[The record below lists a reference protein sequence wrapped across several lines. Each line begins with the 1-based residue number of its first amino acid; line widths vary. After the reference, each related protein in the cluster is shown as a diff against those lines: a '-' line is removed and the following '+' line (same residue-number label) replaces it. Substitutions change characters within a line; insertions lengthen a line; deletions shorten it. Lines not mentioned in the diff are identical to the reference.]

1 METAS
6 EKIILALDV
15 PTFNEAEHLVKA
27 VCNTIGIF
35 KVGKQLFTRC
45 GPAVIEMIHHHGGKV
60 FLDLKFHDIPNTV
73 ARAVEEACRLKVFM
87 LTVHALGGEKMMRE
101 AVTAGKNL
109 SRKLSLPTPLIVAVT
124 ILTSLT
130 REDLEGIGITSSVSE
145 AVSRLVILARCAGVN
160 GVVSSVQEVPA
171 IRTACGS
178 DFTIVT
184 PGIRPGGTP
193 RDDQKRTATPGEAI
207 LAGADYL
214 VVGRPIIKAVDP
226 LQAAREIV
234 QEVKGCRTS
243 STE

>member
-101 AVTAGKNL
+101 ACAKYGVYYATDKVY
-109 SRKLSLPTPLIVAVT
+109 PTEL
-124 ILTSLT
+124 
-130 REDLEGIGITSSVSE
+130 
-145 AVSRLVILARCAGVN
+145 
-160 GVVSSVQEVPA
+160 VSSKP
-171 IRTACGS
+171 IRSMA
-178 DFTIVT
+178 DF
-184 PGIRPGGTP
+184 
-193 RDDQKRTATPGEAI
+193 
-207 LAGADYL
+207 
-214 VVGRPIIKAVDP
+214 
-226 LQAAREIV
+226 
-234 QEVKGCRTS
+234 KGLKIS
-243 STE
+243 FAY